1 MKVHRYF
8 KAFAS
13 IFAALVL
20 ATCGGKVKSRNY
32 ILTIEVETPEG
43 VSSGSSLIE
52 IRNAKRPWYSISENR
67 FSTGVIGKAVRVDLP
82 DGRRLYGLLRNRS
95 GMPISD
101 LIGRTL
107 PPAAE
112 VGEGVDSSRF
122 KEWEMSAD
130 NPRLPGGRSGQP
142 MLVTFDDPQDPE
154 TLTEVD
160 PSQVELS
167 FGQGYRLKSIRVA
180 QTHDDHSA
188 SMPLDLSWLKSIGAK
203 QGTILSDPPR
213 ALSDRQP
220 VQSVSPLDFDTELY
234 R

>member
-1 MKVHRYF
+1 MKITIYF
-8 KAFAS
+8 KVCGS
-13 IFAALVL
+13 IFAALLL
-20 ATCGGKVKSRNY
+20 ASCGGKVESRNY

-52 IRNAKRPWYSISENR
+52 IRNAKRPWYSISENS
-67 FSTGVIGKAVRVDLP
+67 FSTAVIGKAVRVDLP

-95 GMPISD
+95 GMPIAD
-101 LIGRTL
+101 IIGRTL
-107 PPAAE
+107 PPVAE

-142 MLVTFDDPQDPE
+142 MFVTFDDPQDPE

-160 PSQVELS
+160 PGQFEQS
-167 FGQGYRLKSIRVA
+167 FGEGYRLKSVTVSQVDARTLPEA
-180 QTHDDHSA
+180 
-188 SMPLDLSWLKSIGAK
+188 DLGLPWLKSLGSQQGAV
-203 QGTILSDPPR
+203 LSNQPR
-213 ALSDRQP
+213 LAGDTQP
-220 VQSVSPLDFDTELY
+220 IQTVTPLDFDTELY